1 MKLKNNDVC
10 FKRFSV
16 KIFFFGPEAVLTNLT
31 ITNHMLQLSNI
42 NKLAFEHLTITRY
55 LDQKEKGIFPD
66 GESNPG
72 RGGES
77 AES

>member
-1 MKLKNNDVC
+1 
-10 FKRFSV
+10 
-16 KIFFFGPEAVLTNLT
+16 
-31 ITNHMLQLSNI
+31 MLQLSNI

>member
-1 MKLKNNDVC
+1 MVLFLQAGIDDFGANEHDYNNDKLP
-10 FKRFSV
+10 FQN
-16 KIFFFGPEAVLTNLT
+16 E
-31 ITNHMLQLSNI
+31 
-42 NKLAFEHLTITRY
+42 NKTS
-55 LDQKEKGIFPD
+55 FPD

>member
-1 MKLKNNDVC
+1 M
-10 FKRFSV
+10 
-16 KIFFFGPEAVLTNLT
+16 
-31 ITNHMLQLSNI
+31 
-42 NKLAFEHLTITRY
+42 
-55 LDQKEKGIFPD
+55 QKHPKQAKQNSFLPD